1 MKLQTIIVSLLL
13 AGGPLCAQ
21 TLGDKELQDIRG
33 SFQKDAAT
41 RAIQNVLTNDKSITA
56 NALNRE
62 LQGKIDHYFKY
73 RVNVRGITDQ
83 LQSGRCWMF
92 TSMNVLRPSIM
103 EKYGLNEFDF
113 SHNYLYFWDI
123 FEKSNLFLE
132 NIIATGSKPMDDFE
146 VITLFRSPVDDGG
159 VWNSYYNLAV
169 KYGVVPQSVMP
180 ETAHS
185 NNTSAMT
192 SLIKERLRKG
202 GYQLREMIAAK
213 EKEAAVRTEKITIL
227 KDVYRVPLPR
237 YRAHQVGFLQTQ
249 VDSLSQEPYIVPHLL
264 HHSFRI

>member
-185 NNTSAMT
+185 NNTYAMT
-192 SLIKERLRKG
+192 SLI
-202 GYQLREMIAAK
+202 
-213 EKEAAVRTEKITIL
+213 
-227 KDVYRVPLPR
+227 
-237 YRAHQVGFLQTQ
+237 
-249 VDSLSQEPYIVPHLL
+249 
-264 HHSFRI
+264 